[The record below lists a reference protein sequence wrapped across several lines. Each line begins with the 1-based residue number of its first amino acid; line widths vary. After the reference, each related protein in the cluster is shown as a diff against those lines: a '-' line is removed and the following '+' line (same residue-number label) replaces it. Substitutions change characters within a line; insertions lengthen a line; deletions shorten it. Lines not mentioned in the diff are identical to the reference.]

1 MIRVNLL
8 TSLQDRATVVD
19 GGWRGSAPTAAAMA
33 LPVVTLVLAGWW
45 FWSLKG
51 EAAELARELGTAE
64 AALAGLA
71 PAVDA
76 VRGAEARQA
85 DLSARVARIE
95 ALQRRRGASARLL
108 DRLSRALPDGLWLN
122 EVRQEPAG
130 VVVLGRAGTTATV
143 SDYAAALEESA
154 SPGTRI
160 EIVSSR
166 LEQRPGGQETV
177 AFEARMRIPAGDE
190 P

>member
-19 GGWRGSAPTAAAMA
+19 GGWRGGAPPAAAMA
-33 LPVVTLVLAGWW
+33 LPVATLVLAGWW

-51 EAAELARELGTAE
+51 EAVELARELGTAE

-130 VVVLGRAGTTATV
+130 VVVLGRAGTAATV

-154 SPGTRI
+154 SPGTRV

-166 LEQRPGGQETV
+166 LEKRSGGQETV

>member
-8 TSLQDRATVVD
+8 TSAQDRTTVVD
-19 GGWRGSAPTAAAMA
+19 DGWRGGAPTAVAAA
-33 LPVVTLVLAGWW
+33 LPAAALVLAGWW
-45 FWSLKG
+45 FWSLHG
-51 EAAELARELGTAE
+51 EASELTRELGTAE
-64 AALAGLA
+64 ADLTGLA

-76 VRGAEARQA
+76 VRGAEAQHA
-85 DLSARVARIE
+85 ELAARVARIE

-108 DRLSRALPDGLWLN
+108 DRLSRALPDGLWLS

-130 VVVLGRAGTTATV
+130 MVVLGRAGTPDTV
-143 SDYAAALEESA
+143 SDYAAALEESG
-154 SPGTRI
+154 SPGTRV

-166 LEQRPGGQETV
+166 RAERSGGQETV
-177 AFEARMRIPAGDE
+177 AFEARMRFPAGDE

>member
-8 TSLQDRATVVD
+8 TSVQDRTTMVD
-19 GGWRGSAPTAAAMA
+19 GGWRGGAPTAAVVA
-33 LPVVTLVLAGWW
+33 LPAVALVLAGWW
-45 FWSLKG
+45 FWSLHG
-51 EAAELARELGTAE
+51 EAAELTRELGTAE
-64 AALAGLA
+64 EALSGLA

-85 DLSARVARIE
+85 DLAARVARIE
-95 ALQRRRGASARLL
+95 ALQRRRGASSRLL
-108 DRLSRALPDGLWLN
+108 DRLSRTLPDDLWLS

-130 VVVLGRAGTTATV
+130 VIVLGRAGTPAAV

-154 SPGTRI
+154 SPGTRV

-166 LEQRPGGQETV
+166 REERSGGQETV
-177 AFEARMRIPAGDE
+177 AFEARMRFPAGDE